1 MANNDFDY
9 DIFGTGSEPEEKK
22 PAVEETAA
30 AEATAAPAAD
40 AGAGDAAPATPAA
53 EAPAADA
60 PADATAGDAAPEE
73 IVFDTSAVSAT
84 AAEPGAP
91 AQPAAPAADNGF
103 YDINNPDA
111 EFEVP
116 SEFKTG
122 KQGRAA
128 DAVFGMGKKQKAP
141 KNNAFSG
148 AAAPQKAGPSTG
160 VVVIL
165 LILFWPVGVYLMW
178 KYQKFSKVAR
188 IVITAI
194 LAFFT
199 LLSLL
204 SSMITGCTNK
214 DPDLP
219 DYSQSVNADG
229 TESNT
234 AAATNN
240 GQVTTGQEEALE
252 AAKGWLKYNYYGPT
266 GLKNALMGNGYSE
279 ADADYAVAN
288 CGADW
293 TEQCNKKVENYVSYG
308 YSESTIRFFL
318 EGEGFTEEQLNNAL
332 ALYPPTAEQ
341 A

>member
-30 AEATAAPAAD
+30 AEVETTPAAEAPAVADAVPAEPTAAPAAD
-40 AGAGDAAPATPAA
+40 AGAGDS
-53 EAPAADA
+53 
-60 PADATAGDAAPEE
+60 APEE
-73 IVFDTSAVSAT
+73 IVFDTSAVNAT
-84 AAEPGAP
+84 AAEPAAS

-122 KQGRAA
+122 KQGRTA

-148 AAAPQKAGPSTG
+148 AGAPQQAGPSTG
-160 VVVIL
+160 VVVLL

-219 DYSQSVNADG
+219 DYSQSVNADE

-234 AAATNN
+234 AAAANN
-240 GQVTTGQEEALE
+240 GEVSTGQAEALE
-252 AAKGWLKYNYYGPT
+252 AAKSWLQYNNYGPT

-318 EGEGFTEEQLNNAL
+318 EGEGFTEDQLNNAL
-332 ALYPPTAEQ
+332 AMYPPTAQEQ

>member
-9 DIFGTGSEPEEKK
+9 DIFGTGSEPEEKQ
-22 PAVEETAA
+22 AVVEEP
-30 AEATAAPAAD
+30 AAPIEEPTASIEEPTAPIEEPT
-40 AGAGDAAPATPAA
+40 APVEDAAFDYDVALNASATT
-53 EAPAADA
+53 EAPAAA
-60 PADATAGDAAPEE
+60 PPAPE
-73 IVFDTSAVSAT
+73 
-84 AAEPGAP
+84 
-91 AQPAAPAADNGF
+91 NGF
-103 YDINNPDA
+103 YDVGNPDA

-141 KNNAFSG
+141 KNEAFYG

-160 VVVIL
+160 VVIL
-165 LILFWPVGVYLMW
+165 LLLFFWPVGLYLMW

-194 LAFFT
+194 LVFFT
-199 LLSLL
+199 LLGFI
-204 SSMITGCTNK
+204 SSMVSGCTNK

-219 DYSQSVNADG
+219 NYSQSAGVDGSESG
-229 TESNT
+229 TEAPANNGKVT
-234 AAATNN
+234 DGQAAAL
-240 GQVTTGQEEALE
+240 A
-252 AAKGWLKYNYYGPT
+252 AAKSWLEYINYGPT

-279 ADADYAVAN
+279 DEADYAVAN

-308 YSESTIRFFL
+308 YTESTIRFFL

-332 ALYPPTAEQ
+332 AMYPPTAAE
-341 A
+341 

>member
-9 DIFGTGSEPEEKK
+9 DIFGTGSEPEEKQ
-22 PAVEETAA
+22 AVVEEPAAPVEEPAAPIEEPVAPVEEPTAPQSAEAGAEDATFDYDAALNAPAA
-30 AEATAAPAAD
+30 AAAPAA
-40 AGAGDAAPATPAA
+40 TPAA
-53 EAPAADA
+53 
-60 PADATAGDAAPEE
+60 PE
-73 IVFDTSAVSAT
+73 
-84 AAEPGAP
+84 
-91 AQPAAPAADNGF
+91 NGF
-103 YDINNPDA
+103 YDVGNPDA

-141 KNNAFSG
+141 KNEAFYG

-160 VVVIL
+160 VVIL
-165 LILFWPVGVYLMW
+165 LLLFFWPVGLYLMW

-194 LAFFT
+194 LVFFT
-199 LLSLL
+199 LLGFI
-204 SSMITGCTNK
+204 SSMVSGCTNK

-219 DYSQSVNADG
+219 NYSQSAGVDGSESG
-229 TESNT
+229 TEAPANNGEVT
-234 AAATNN
+234 DGQAAAL
-240 GQVTTGQEEALE
+240 A
-252 AAKGWLKYNYYGPT
+252 AAKSWLEYINYGPT

-279 ADADYAVAN
+279 DEADYAVAN

-308 YSESTIRFFL
+308 YTESTIRFFL

-332 ALYPPTAEQ
+332 AMYPPTAAE
-341 A
+341 

>member
-9 DIFGTGSEPEEKK
+9 DIFGTGSEPEEKQ
-22 PAVEETAA
+22 AVVEEP
-30 AEATAAPAAD
+30 AAPVEEP
-40 AGAGDAAPATPAA
+40 AAPIEEPAAPIEEPAATPAA
-53 EAPAADA
+53 SE
-60 PADATAGDAAPEE
+60 
-73 IVFDTSAVSAT
+73 
-84 AAEPGAP
+84 
-91 AQPAAPAADNGF
+91 NGF
-103 YDINNPDA
+103 YDVGNPDA

-141 KNNAFSG
+141 KNEAFYG

-160 VVVIL
+160 VVIL
-165 LILFWPVGVYLMW
+165 LLLFFWPVGLYLMW

-194 LAFFT
+194 LVFFT
-199 LLSLL
+199 LLGFI
-204 SSMITGCTNK
+204 SSMVSGCTNK

-219 DYSQSVNADG
+219 NYSQSAGVDGSESG
-229 TESNT
+229 TEAPANNGEVT
-234 AAATNN
+234 DGQAAAL
-240 GQVTTGQEEALE
+240 A
-252 AAKGWLKYNYYGPT
+252 AAKSWLEYINYGPT

-279 ADADYAVAN
+279 DEADYAVAN

-308 YSESTIRFFL
+308 YTESTIRFFL

-332 ALYPPTAEQ
+332 AMYPPTATE
-341 A
+341 

>member
-9 DIFGTGSEPEEKK
+9 DIFGTGSEPEEKN
-22 PAVEETAA
+22 PAVEENA
-30 AEATAAPAAD
+30 
-40 AGAGDAAPATPAA
+40 AA
-53 EAPAADA
+53 EAPAAVPVESVAAEAPAAAAEA
-60 PADATAGDAAPEE
+60 PADAPAGDAAPEE

-84 AAEPGAP
+84 AAEPAAP

-141 KNNAFSG
+141 KNDAFSG
-148 AAAPQKAGPSTG
+148 AAVPQQAGPSTG
-160 VVVIL
+160 VVVLL
-165 LILFWPVGVYLMW
+165 LILFWPVGLYLMW

-194 LAFFT
+194 LVFFT
-199 LLSLL
+199 LLSFL

-234 AAATNN
+234 AAASNN
-240 GQVTTGQEEALE
+240 GEVTTGQAEALE
-252 AAKGWLKYNYYGPT
+252 AAKSWLQYNNYGPT

-318 EGEGFTEEQLNNAL
+318 DGEGFTEEQLNNAL
-332 ALYPPTAEQ
+332 AMYPPTAQ
-341 A
+341 

>member
-9 DIFGTGSEPEEKK
+9 DIFGTGSDPEEKK

-30 AEATAAPAAD
+30 AEVATTPAAEAPAVADAVPAEPTAAPAAD
-40 AGAGDAAPATPAA
+40 AGAGDS
-53 EAPAADA
+53 D
-60 PADATAGDAAPEE
+60 PEE
-73 IVFDTSAVSAT
+73 IVFDTSAVNAT
-84 AAEPGAP
+84 AAEPAAP

-148 AAAPQKAGPSTG
+148 AGAPQQAGPSTG
-160 VVVIL
+160 VVVLL

-219 DYSQSVNADG
+219 NYSQSVNADE

-234 AAATNN
+234 AAAANN
-240 GQVTTGQEEALE
+240 GEVSTGQAEALE
-252 AAKGWLKYNYYGPT
+252 AAKSWLQYNNYGPT

-332 ALYPPTAEQ
+332 AMYPPTAQEQ